1 MKDITINEIPC
12 KNKDGINLISL
23 FENLLRNNSS
33 KPQETLSPQVI
44 LLMCYVHQKIYIIK
58 ILSFLLKSSDDME
71 NPVERTEGK
80 TNNSIQNKT
89 TVTTN
94 EPRLSG
100 YFCSK
105 TVFNLSNRALSA
117 AEIRY

>member
-1 MKDITINEIPC
+1 
-12 KNKDGINLISL
+12 
-23 FENLLRNNSS
+23 
-33 KPQETLSPQVI
+33 
-44 LLMCYVHQKIYIIK
+44 
-58 ILSFLLKSSDDME
+58 ME